1 MPYMKLSFPW
11 LPAILLCIG
20 LAAAAPDAQA
30 QAGNS
35 TANAELNGTAD
46 TAQRAPDSAT
56 PPIPPVT
63 VTGTAPA
70 AEQAVPIPAPTDFTD
85 CVADTGGS
93 LADLQQC
100 GRKLDA
106 ERHKLLEQ
114 CLNRDAGVAPSA
126 VIRACT
132 ASIEL
137 RILHGKQLSFLL
149 VNRADAYFA
158 ANDKQH
164 ALDDYD
170 KAIELAPR
178 RADLHYNRGVYYGA
192 QGNVASA
199 LKDYD
204 AALRLDPTLI
214 PALQK
219 RAAIYR
225 SQSKFNDAYA
235 DYSQGIRLQ
244 PQTAALW
251 SERGLIDFFRGDY
264 PGAVKDEDEAIRLDS
279 NLAQAHF
286 FRGMA
291 YGRLGDAGNA
301 RSDIETA
308 VRLDPSLERYLSTI
322 PSVSGSSA
330 AAH

>member
-1 MPYMKLSFPW
+1 MKLSFPW
-11 LPAILLCIG
+11 LLAVLLCMG
-20 LAAAAPDAQA
+20 PATAAPDAQV
-30 QAGNS
+30 QAGHS
-35 TANAELNGTAD
+35 TAAGLSGTTD
-46 TAQRAPDSAT
+46 TAQSAPDSAT

-63 VTGTAPA
+63 VTGTAPST
-70 AEQAVPIPAPTDFTD
+70 EQAVPIPAPTEFTD

-106 ERHKLLEQ
+106 DRHKLLEQ
-114 CLNRDAGVAPSA
+114 CLNRGAGAAPTA

-137 RILHGKQLSFLL
+137 RILQGKQLSFLL

-164 ALDDYD
+164 ALEDYD
-170 KAIELAPR
+170 KAIQLAPQ
-178 RADLHYNRGVYYGA
+178 RAELYYNRGVFRGA
-192 QGNVASA
+192 QGDAASA

-204 AALRLDPTLI
+204 AALRMDPALI

-225 SQSKFNDAYA
+225 SRSKFDDAYA

-244 PQTAALW
+244 PKTAELW
-251 SERGLIDFFRGDY
+251 SERGLIDFFRHDY

-291 YGRLGDAGNA
+291 YGRLGDASNA

-308 VRLDPSLERYLSTI
+308 VRLDPSLQRYLTAKHASPPTA
-322 PSVSGSSA
+322 PA
-330 AAH
+330 P

>member
-1 MPYMKLSFPW
+1 MKLSFPR
-11 LPAILLCIG
+11 LLAILLCVG
-20 LAAAAPDAQA
+20 AAAAAPEGQT
-30 QAGNS
+30 QAGDS
-35 TANAELNGTAD
+35 TPNPLSGTAD
-46 TAQRAPDSAT
+46 TAQRAPDPAT

-63 VTGTAPA
+63 VTGTMPSN
-70 AEQAVPIPAPTDFTD
+70 EQSVPIPAPTDFTD

-100 GRKLDA
+100 GRKLDT

-114 CLNRDAGVAPSA
+114 CLNRESGAAPSV

-132 ASIEL
+132 AAIEL
-137 RILHGKQLSFLL
+137 RILQGKQLSFLL

-158 ANDKQH
+158 MNDKRH
-164 ALDDYD
+164 ALEDYD
-170 KAIELAPR
+170 KAIQLAPQK
-178 RADLHYNRGVYYGA
+178 ADLYYNRGVYYGA
-192 QGNVASA
+192 QGDVASA

-204 AALRLDPTLI
+204 AALRIDPALV

-225 SQSKFNDAYA
+225 SQNNFNDAYA

-244 PQTAALW
+244 PKMATLW
-251 SERGLIDFFRGDY
+251 SERGLIDFFRRDY

-279 NLAQAHF
+279 DLAQAHF

-291 YGRLGDAGNA
+291 YGRLGNSSDA

-308 VRLDPSLERYLSTI
+308 VRLDPSWERYLTAKHESA
-322 PSVSGSSA
+322 PSMPA
-330 AAH
+330 P

>member
-1 MPYMKLSFPW
+1 MKLSFPW
-11 LPAILLCIG
+11 LPAVLLCIG
-20 LAAAAPDAQA
+20 PAAAAPEAQA
-30 QAGNS
+30 RNS
-35 TANAELNGTAD
+35 TPNALGATTD
-46 TAQRAPDSAT
+46 TAQGAPDPAT

-63 VTGTAPA
+63 VTGTAPST
-70 AEQAVPIPAPTDFTD
+70 EQAVPIPAPTDFTD

-100 GRKLDA
+100 GRKLDT
-106 ERHKLLEQ
+106 ERQKLLEQ
-114 CLNRDAGVAPSA
+114 CLNRDSGAAPSV

-132 ASIEL
+132 AAIEL
-137 RILHGKQLSFLL
+137 RLLQGKQVSFLL

-158 ANDKQH
+158 MNDKRH
-164 ALDDYD
+164 ALEDYD
-170 KAIELAPR
+170 KAIQLAPQK
-178 RADLHYNRGVYYGA
+178 ADLYYNRGVYYAA
-192 QGNVASA
+192 QGDAASA

-204 AALRLDPTLI
+204 AALRIDPALV

-225 SQSKFNDAYA
+225 SQSKFDDAYA
-235 DYSQGIRLQ
+235 DCSQGIRLQ
-244 PQTAALW
+244 PKTATLW
-251 SERGLIDFFRGDY
+251 SERGLIDFFRRDY

-291 YGRLGDAGNA
+291 YGRLGDGGNA

-308 VRLDPSLERYLSTI
+308 VRLDPSLERYLTAKHE
-322 PSVSGSSA
+322 SA
-330 AAH
+330 PTAPAP